1 MPSDPRLH
9 LALEALAQP
18 IAEFRAAVEGALGQA
33 ERYLAAHTA
42 PAAVRAD
49 EAAHELGSF
58 AAGRIAADRFA
69 ALFPPPG
76 AGDVTALAALER
88 VILVLREMTARGDDL
103 FVAEVTAG
111 RKLGATVDEALA
123 EAGRA
128 FGSVVIAE
136 LVRSG
141 RYRPEEH
148 DRLLDA
154 FEFRSWNRAERRFAP
169 PLIVCLDGADL
180 HAGALTDFADGHEKL
195 LLLVRGPSAP
205 APLVRCIT
213 PGTLVIQT
221 IDGDALAGLAAF
233 DGPAIAAMMPEGAAV
248 FTHHPNAGREPW
260 QRIGLQTLG
269 EPAKRAVG
277 AMSPW
282 QMAEDQRMLADLA
295 RTPFAI
301 PGSGGPA
308 TPAVGADEA
317 VDRLASW
324 LLGQSGLQGN

>member
-1 MPSDPRLH
+1 MPSDPRLRQ
-9 LALEALAQP
+9 ALDALAQP

-33 ERYLAAHTA
+33 ERYLAAHNA
-42 PAAVRAD
+42 PDTVRAD
-49 EAAHELGSF
+49 HAAHELGDF

-76 AGDVTALAALER
+76 CGDTVALAALER
-88 VILVLREMTARGDDL
+88 VTLVLREMAARGDDL
-103 FVAEVTAG
+103 FIAEVTAG

-221 IDGDALAGLAAF
+221 VDGDALAGLASF

-248 FTHHPNAGREPW
+248 FTHDPNAGREPW
-260 QRIGLQTLG
+260 QRLGVQTLG
-269 EPAKRAVG
+269 EPAKRSVG

-301 PGSGGPA
+301 PVSGGPA

-317 VDRLASW
+317 VDRIASW